1 MPVPVLR
8 ALVVASM
15 AFGASLTDVLP
26 AEAAATTSVA
36 PTSRPKICLVLSG
49 GGARGVAHIGVLKV
63 LEELRVPVDCIVG
76 TSMGSLIGGGYAY
89 GKTPAEM
96 EKLVREAKWDNVLL
110 DQPQRPERS
119 VRSKDLDRA
128 SIGGAEFGV
137 RGLAVELPAGAII
150 GQQLEVFL
158 QGLAGPNQKFP
169 TFDSLPIPFRAIAT
183 NIEDGSMVVLDHG
196 SLPECLRASMSVPG
210 VFSPA
215 EIDGQLLVDG
225 GLTRNLGVDV
235 ARQLGAQ
242 QVIAVNLGTG
252 LMKRDQIRSFLSVG
266 SQMVNIL
273 TEQNVRKSLS
283 ELTEQ
288 DILILP
294 ELGDF
299 SSADFENSP
308 KTVEVGARAAWAVAD
323 RLRALSV
330 SESEYASFVARLRGT
345 EHPSG
350 YAGVQLDTRSLTY
363 VNPQVA
369 ESTFNSAT
377 KGQLDD
383 KALARGLKELLATDD
398 FQQVR
403 YRVDSTDTGRYLA
416 IEPREKSWGPNY
428 MHIGLNLSTDFQGTS
443 AFNLNVD
450 HRMTWLTER
459 GLEWRNRFYLGDLTG
474 IASELYQPLDLAR
487 KWFTSTRLV
496 GVQELE
502 TIFLDNEAVAQYR
515 NRRGEVALDLGHR
528 FGTYGEARF
537 GYRFGKVSFTKSTG
551 SAALTDSHDN
561 LGAAYLRVVL
571 DQYNNWHFPSSGF
584 LAVLDLSSTRPS
596 LGADVE
602 YYSGAA
608 RLEKAFGTDNNHFRI
623 GFDYYTTFDGE
634 RPIYNAFALG
644 GFQNLSGYSQREFL
658 VDGALL
664 GRMVYERRLFSLP
677 AFGKGIYWGGSL
689 EAASIENRLNGPD
702 PSGVIYSGSMYLA
715 ADTLL
720 GPCYFA
726 VGLSETGNTAV
737 TCSWVARCKRLIERG
752 RAGAYTADR
761 ITGR

>member
-1 MPVPVLR
+1 MPAPVLR
-8 ALVVASM
+8 SLVVASM
-15 AFGASLTDVLP
+15 VFGASLTDALAAEP
-26 AEAAATTSVA
+26 AAPTSQA
-36 PTSRPKICLVLSG
+36 PTSRPKVCLVLSG

-63 LEELRVPVDCIVG
+63 LEELRVPVDCVVG
-76 TSMGSLIGGGYAY
+76 TSMGSIIGGGFAY
-89 GKTPAEM
+89 GKSPQEM
-96 EKLVREAKWDNVLL
+96 ERLVREAKWDNVLL

-137 RGLAVELPAGAII
+137 RGLEVELPAGAII

-158 QGLAGPNQKFP
+158 QGLAGPNEKFP
-169 TFDSLPIPFRAIAT
+169 TFDTLPIPFRAIAT

-210 VFSPA
+210 VFAPA
-215 EIDGQLLVDG
+215 QIDGRLLVDG

-242 QVIAVNLGTG
+242 RIIAVNLGTG

-273 TEQNVRKSLS
+273 TEQNVRQSLG
-283 ELTEQ
+283 ELTQQ

-299 SSADFENSP
+299 SSADFTGSP
-308 KTVEVGARAAWAVAD
+308 KTIEIGERAAWAVAD
-323 RLRALSV
+323 RLRELSV
-330 SESEYASFVARLRGT
+330 SETEYASFVARLRDVQ
-345 EHPSG
+345 HSSG
-350 YAGVQLDTRSLTY
+350 YAGVDLDTKSLT
-363 VNPQVA
+363 QVSPRVVA
-369 ESTFNSAT
+369 ATFNSAT
-377 KGQLDD
+377 RGQLDD
-383 KALARGLKELLATDD
+383 KALARGMKELLATDD

-428 MHIGLNLSTDFQGTS
+428 MHIGLNLSTDFQGGS

-487 KWFTSTRLV
+487 KWFVAPRLV
-496 GVQELE
+496 AAQELE
-502 TIFLDNEAVAQYR
+502 TIFLDDDAVAQYR
-515 NRRGEVALDLGHR
+515 NRRGEVALELGRR
-528 FGTYGEARF
+528 FSTYGEARF
-537 GYRFGKVSFTKSTG
+537 GYHFGQVSFTKSTG
-551 SAALTDSHDN
+551 AAALADSHDN
-561 LGAAYLRVVL
+561 LGAVYLRVVL
-571 DQYNNWHFPSSGF
+571 DQYNNWNFPSSGF
-584 LAVLDLSSTRPS
+584 LAHLDLSSTRPG

-608 RLEKAFGTDNNHFRI
+608 RVEKAFGSDNNHYRI
-623 GFDYYTTFDGE
+623 GFDYYTTFNGQ

-644 GFQNLSGYSQREFL
+644 GFQNLSGYSQNEFL

-664 GRMVYERRLFSLP
+664 GRMVYERRVFSLP
-677 AFGKGIYWGGSL
+677 AFGNGIYWGGSL
-689 EAASIENRLNGPD
+689 EAATIDHRLNGPD
-702 PSGVIYSGSMYLA
+702 PSGVTYSGSMYLA

-726 VGLSETGNTAV
+726 VGVSETGNTAV
-737 TCSWVARCKRLIERG
+737 YLFLG
-752 RAGAYTADR
+752 RPL
-761 ITGR
+761 

>member
-1 MPVPVLR
+1 MPAPVPRSVI
-8 ALVVASM
+8 VASLVL
-15 AFGASLTDVLP
+15 GATLTDAFAAEP
-26 AEAAATTSVA
+26 AMGGSAGS
-36 PTSRPKICLVLSG
+36 TSRPKICLVLSG

-63 LEELRVPVDCIVG
+63 LEDLRVPVDCIVG
-76 TSMGSLIGGGYAY
+76 TSMGSIIGGGYAY
-89 GKTPAEM
+89 GKTPAQM
-96 EKLVREAKWDNVLL
+96 EEIVRQAKWDSVLL
-110 DQPQRPERS
+110 DQPPRPDRS
-119 VRSKDLDRA
+119 PRSKELDRA
-128 SIGGAEFGV
+128 SIGAAEFGV
-137 RGLAVELPAGAII
+137 SGLQVELPAGAII

-158 QGLAGPNQKFP
+158 QNLAGPNERFP

-196 SLPECLRASMSVPG
+196 SLPETLRASMSVPG
-210 VFSPA
+210 VFAPA
-215 EIDGQLLVDG
+215 EIDGRLLVDG
-225 GLTRNLGVDV
+225 GLTRNLGIDV
-235 ARQLGAQ
+235 ARELGAQ
-242 QVIAVNLGTG
+242 RVIAVNLGTG

-283 ELTEQ
+283 ELTER

-308 KTVEVGARAAWAVAD
+308 QTIEVGERAAWAVAD
-323 RLRALSV
+323 RLRQLSV
-330 SESEYASFVARLRGT
+330 SETEYATFVAHLRGT
-345 EHPSG
+345 QHPSG
-350 YAGVQLDTRSLTY
+350 YAGVQLDTKSLTR
-363 VNPQVA
+363 VNPHVV
-369 ESTFNSAT
+369 ESTFQAAT
-377 KGQLDD
+377 GGRLDE
-383 KALARGLKELLATDD
+383 KALERGLKELLATDD

-403 YRVDSTDTGRYLA
+403 YRVDGTDTGRYLA

-487 KWFTSTRLV
+487 KWFASSRLV
-496 GVQELE
+496 AAQELE
-502 TIFLDNEAVAQYR
+502 NIFVDDEAVAQYR
-515 NRRGEVALDLGHR
+515 NRRGEIALDLGR
-528 FGTYGEARF
+528 RMGTYGEARF
-537 GYRFGKVSFTKSTG
+537 GYRFGQVSFTKSTG
-551 SAALTDSHDN
+551 STALDDSHDD
-561 LGAAYLRVVL
+561 LGAVYMRLVL
-571 DQYNNWHFPSSGF
+571 DQYNNWNFPSSGF
-584 LAVLDLSSTRPS
+584 LAALDLSSTRPS

-602 YYSGAA
+602 YYSGSA
-608 RLEKAFGTDNNHFRI
+608 RLEKAFGTENNHFRI
-623 GFDYYTTFDGE
+623 GFDYYTTFGGD

-664 GRMVYERRLFSLP
+664 GRLVYERRLFSLP

-689 EAASIENRLNGPD
+689 EAAEVDNRLNGPD

-737 TCSWVARCKRLIERG
+737 YLFLG
-752 RAGAYTADR
+752 RPL
-761 ITGR
+761 

>member
-1 MPVPVLR
+1 MPAPVLR
-8 ALVVASM
+8 SVVIASIVL
-15 AFGASLTDVLP
+15 GVSLTEAFATEP
-26 AEAAATTSVA
+26 AVA
-36 PTSRPKICLVLSG
+36 GSAGPTSRPKICLVLSG

-63 LEELRVPVDCIVG
+63 LEELRVPIDCIVG
-76 TSMGSLIGGGYAY
+76 TSMGSIIGGGYAY

-96 EKLVREAKWDNVLL
+96 EKIVREAKWESVLL
-110 DQPQRPERS
+110 DQPARPDRS
-119 VRSKDLDRA
+119 VRSKELDRQL
-128 SIGGAEFGV
+128 IGAAEFGV
-137 RGLAVELPAGAII
+137 RGLEVELPVGAIT

-158 QGLAGPNQKFP
+158 QNLAGPNEKFP

-210 VFSPA
+210 VFAPA

-242 QVIAVNLGTG
+242 RVIAVNLGTG

-308 KTVEVGARAAWAVAD
+308 KTVEIGARATWAMAD

-330 SESEYASFVARLRGT
+330 SETEYASFVAQLRGSQ
-345 EHPSG
+345 HPSG
-350 YAGVQLDTRSLTY
+350 YAGVQLDTKSLTY
-363 VNPQVA
+363 VNPQVV
-369 ESTFNSAT
+369 ESTFRSAT
-377 KGQLDD
+377 GDHLDD

-403 YRVDSTDTGRYLA
+403 YRVDSTDTVRYLA

-428 MHIGLNLSTDFQGTS
+428 MHVGLNLSTDFQGTS

-450 HRMTWLTER
+450 HRMTWLTDR

-487 KWFTSTRLV
+487 KSFASGRLV
-496 GVQELE
+496 GAQELE
-502 TIFLDNEAVAQYR
+502 NIFLDNEAVAQYR
-515 NRRGEVALDLGHR
+515 NRRGEVAVDFGRRL
-528 FGTYGEARF
+528 GTYGEARL
-537 GYRFGKVSFTKSTG
+537 GYRFGQVSFTKSTG
-551 SAALTDSHDN
+551 GTALEDSHDN
-561 LGAAYLRVVL
+561 LGAVYLRMVL
-571 DQYNNWHFPSSGF
+571 DQYNNWSFPSSGYV
-584 LAVLDLSSTRPS
+584 AALDLSSTRPG

-602 YYSGAA
+602 YYSGTA
-608 RLEKAFGTDNNHFRI
+608 RFEKAFGTDNNHYRI
-623 GFDYYTTFDGE
+623 GFDYYTTFKGE

-689 EAASIENRLNGPD
+689 EAADLENRLNGP
-702 PSGVIYSGSMYLA
+702 PQSGVIYSGSMYLA

-726 VGLSETGNTAV
+726 VGLAEAGNTAV
-737 TCSWVARCKRLIERG
+737 YLFLG
-752 RAGAYTADR
+752 RPL
-761 ITGR
+761 